1 MYHTILCVLAST
13 WPLHGAWCTNYCK
26 LNSNFFWK
34 YKIYLS
40 MVSPSWSVSSWA
52 IPVFVI
58 SLNSWIS
65 FSSFVYLSCSSYQH
79 SVLSV
84 YFLSLIPWSSYI
96 SQPFLTCSY
105 SICDFSCLSSTHN
118 LWRSRWFNSKCLVC
132 NQPLEGSNWHCTLHF
147 FHLLFWIRFFTCSVQ
162 LMNYSWKHT
171 GGHVLSLARPFT

>member
-34 YKIYLS
+34 HKIYLS

-65 FSSFVYLSCSSYQH
+65 FSSFVYLSWSSYQH

-96 SQPFLTCSY
+96 SQPFLTGSY
-105 SICDFSCLSSTHN
+105 SMCLSSTHN
-118 LWRSRWFNSKCLVC
+118 LWWATVSEHSF
-132 NQPLEGSNWHCTLHF
+132 PTM
-147 FHLLFWIRFFTCSVQ
+147 IRNEWYKYPRAGNGQGKT
-162 LMNYSWKHT
+162 
-171 GGHVLSLARPFT
+171 